1 MKEHLYT
8 KEAVMISFQK
18 YFENRVEELIRNSG
32 NQTFFVFRGF
42 EIEQIQYLISHPNSI
57 HNDTTLLRDGFLD
70 LSIVENSKKKMN
82 RKLLLTEESVI
93 GFYEELIA
101 LLSVVKDLSAS
112 FDGKVVIVNNNLFS
126 NAIPSC
132 LSYNQAS
139 EFFDYMQSDRNY
151 ERPEMELIGQYYSD
165 ALVLNDENVLLYPN
179 NVHRDLNLEII
190 NFFETNSYVVGEYN
204 DGDEI
209 LVGTDKD
216 YLYRLAIMR
225 DQIKYTNIK

>member
-1 MKEHLYT
+1 M
-8 KEAVMISFQK
+8 QK
-18 YFENRVEELIRNSG
+18 GY
-32 NQTFFVFRGF
+32 
-42 EIEQIQYLISHPNSI
+42 
-57 HNDTTLLRDGFLD
+57 LD
-70 LSIVENSKKKMN
+70 LSTVENSKKKMN
-82 RKLLLTEESVI
+82 KKLLLAEESVV

-101 LLSVVKDLSAS
+101 LLSVVKDLSVS

-139 EFFDYMQSDRNY
+139 EFFDYMQSDKNY
-151 ERPEMELIGQYYSD
+151 EQAEMELIGQYYSD
-165 ALVLNDENVLLYPN
+165 ALVLNHENVLLYPN

-190 NFFETNSYVVGEYN
+190 NFFETNSYDAGAYN

-225 DQIKYTNIK
+225 DQIKYTNIKKDKSGGKGDADSLQTVLECLKIPYSITEVDLKAP

>member
-1 MKEHLYT
+1 
-8 KEAVMISFQK
+8 MISFQK

-57 HNDTTLLRDGFLD
+57 LNDTTLLRDGFLD

-112 FDGKVVIVNNNLFS
+112 FDGKVVIVN
-126 NAIPSC
+126 C
-132 LSYNQAS
+132 
-139 EFFDYMQSDRNY
+139 
-151 ERPEMELIGQYYSD
+151 
-165 ALVLNDENVLLYPN
+165 
-179 NVHRDLNLEII
+179 
-190 NFFETNSYVVGEYN
+190 
-204 DGDEI
+204 
-209 LVGTDKD
+209 
-216 YLYRLAIMR
+216 
-225 DQIKYTNIK
+225 